1 MNPVQRFFRRYIFS
15 TIGILALFFVVN
27 IALLLSIMIAGYM
40 SGTDNGL
47 SVREVSGH
55 VTEQNGVWTADD
67 TALALL
73 REHDAWAMLL
83 DESGT
88 VVWEKDLPE
97 ELPRSYTS
105 AQVTS
110 FSRWY
115 LQDYPVKV
123 WSREDGALMVV
134 GFAPDT
140 LVKYYFSMETPS
152 LLMFLMGGIAV
163 FVFNLLLMVFLMLRN
178 THKVEKAMSPILQG
192 IQDLSRGNY
201 QSLDERGELAE
212 INAGLNRAGDYLMRK
227 DNTRA
232 EWIRGVSHDI
242 RTPLSMVLGY
252 ASELEDDD
260 ALPTEARQQAGMIR
274 RQGERLKSLVEDL
287 NLTTKLEYALQ
298 PIRQETVDLAEIGRQ
313 AVSEVLNNG
322 LPEQYEIAFSEEHP
336 GHAVRFEGDADLLLR
351 MLDNLIHNSIV
362 HNPKGCHISV
372 AVGVEDGR
380 CTCTVTDDGVG
391 MDAAR
396 LEALNQ
402 ETDVSSTQGGEH
414 GLGLKLVRQIVKAHS
429 GTVQFRQ
436 AVSHGLEIFISFSAN
451 RVARESTDRL
461 LMNDNKG
468 ATEFD

>member
-15 TIGILALFFVVN
+15 TVGILTLFFVVN
-27 IALLLSIMIAGYM
+27 LLLILSVMVAGYM

-55 VTEQNGVWTADD
+55 VTEQAGAWTADD

-73 REHDAWAMLL
+73 QEHDAWAMLL

-88 VVWEKDLPE
+88 VVWEHGLPE

-105 AQVTS
+105 AQVAS

-140 LVKYYFSMETPS
+140 LVKYYFSMEKPS
-152 LLMFLMGGIAV
+152 LLMFLMGSIVV
-163 FVFNLLLMVFLMLRN
+163 FVCNLLLMIFLMLRN
-178 THKVEKAMSPILQG
+178 TRRVEKAMSPILRG

-201 QSLDERGELAE
+201 QPLDEGGELAE
-212 INAGLNRAGDYLMRK
+212 INAGLNRAGDYLIRK

-252 ASELEDDD
+252 ASELEDDET
-260 ALPTEARQQAGMIR
+260 LPPEARQQAGMIR
-274 RQGERLKSLVEDL
+274 QQGERLKSLVEDL

-298 PIRQETVDLAEIGRQ
+298 PIHRETVDLVEIGRQ
-313 AVSEVLNNG
+313 AVSEVLNSG
-322 LPEQYEIAFSEEHP
+322 IPEQYELEFSEAHL
-336 GHAVRFEGDADLLLR
+336 GRAARIEGDAALLRR
-351 MLDNLIHNSIV
+351 MLDNLIRNSIV
-362 HNPKGCHISV
+362 HNPQGCHISV
-372 AVGVEDGR
+372 VIGAEAGQ
-380 CTCTVTDDGVG
+380 CTCTVADDGVG

-396 LEALNQ
+396 LEALNR
-402 ETDVSSTQGGEH
+402 EAEVSSTQGGEH
-414 GLGLKLVRQIVKAHS
+414 GLGLKLVRQIVKAHG
-429 GTVQFRQ
+429 GTVRFGQ
-436 AVSHGLEIFISFSAN
+436 AVPRGLAVSIVFPPEHS
-451 RVARESTDRL
+451 
-461 LMNDNKG
+461 G
-468 ATEFD
+468 

>member
-15 TIGILALFFVVN
+15 TIGILVLFLVVN
-27 IALLLSIMIAGYM
+27 LLLVLTVLVAGYM
-40 SGTDNGL
+40 SETDNGL

-55 VTEQNGVWTADD
+55 VVEQDGVWTADD

-73 REHDAWAMLL
+73 QEHDAWAMLL
-83 DESGT
+83 DESGS
-88 VVWEKDLPE
+88 VVWEHGLPE

-105 AQVTS
+105 AQVAS

-140 LVKYYFSMETPS
+140 LVKYYFSMEKPS

-163 FVFNLLLMVFLMLRN
+163 FVFNLLLMIFLMLRN
-178 THKVEKAMSPILQG
+178 TRRVEKAMSPILRG

-201 QSLDERGELAE
+201 QPLDEGGELAE

-260 ALPTEARQQAGMIR
+260 TLTPEARQQAGMIR
-274 RQGERLKSLVEDL
+274 RQGERLKSLVDDL
-287 NLTTKLEYALQ
+287 NLTTKLEYALH
-298 PIRQETVDLAEIGRQ
+298 PIRRETVDLAEIGRQ

-322 LPEQYEIAFSEEHP
+322 LPEQYEIEFSEEHP
-336 GHAVRFEGDADLLLR
+336 GHTVRFEGDAALLRR
-351 MLDNLIHNSIV
+351 MLDNLIRNSIV
-362 HNPKGCHISV
+362 HNPQGCHISV
-372 AVGVEDGR
+372 TVGAEDGR
-380 CTCTVTDDGVG
+380 CVCTVIDDGVG

-396 LEALNQ
+396 LEALNR
-402 ETDVSSTQGGEH
+402 EADVSSTQGGEH
-414 GLGLKLVRQIVKAHS
+414 GLGLKLVRQIVEAHG

-436 AVSHGLEIFISFSAN
+436 AKPHGLSICITFSADTI
-451 RVARESTDRL
+451 S
-461 LMNDNKG
+461 
-468 ATEFD
+468 